1 MRLKM
6 AQSVLSIAIVL
17 AFLVSCA
24 GAGSNVPANNAAAT
38 TAAADNAAAATGNA
52 TAAAADNSA
61 TAAGAG
67 SGSEKTYASND
78 IIKVSMPA
86 TDAEKCGNNAK
97 ADWYKTHYG
106 IQFDFIPVNWGDWN
120 EKIATWIA
128 TADTPDL
135 IWWDL
140 KGSQANQYRTW
151 AQQGAFQPIPIDK
164 LTSRQY
170 VNNLF
175 QNMTSDGCID
185 AMTVDGKLYAWPGYR
200 NYLPEANNCY
210 TSFFSYR
217 ADWAKKLGLY
227 KESNIYSW
235 DEWVTLL
242 KAVIAQDP
250 GGNGPGNTAALALP
264 PWGFP
269 HAAVLFIGQV
279 PAVGNETCTYYK
291 GDDGKY
297 VWPPTTQGYK
307 EDVHTTWQLYQD
319 GVIWKDSINFKGT
332 EDSDMFKAGTS
343 FVAYNN
349 PYLAEQMLQQGAI
362 KSLDDV
368 QPAMVQD
375 KNGKVWLTQTEDYW
389 TVTAFS
395 PNVDEKKMDRIL
407 DFWDFLNSPDGIM
420 FNWVGVEGKD
430 YTKNADGSVNVL
442 WPKDANGMYISPY
455 PATSVAFNEFSP
467 ASCAPLGNPSQ
478 TSYVLDTEKKVWNI
492 MANNPSGIKKFDY
505 KVAFLSA
512 PNKDKYGDFGMDVK
526 SKLTE
531 LIVNSKDIDKDWDAF
546 VQSMLP
552 RVQPVLDEI
561 NAALAK

>member
-1 MRLKM
+1 MRFKT
-6 AQSVLSIAIVL
+6 AKSVLSIIAASALL
-17 AFLVSCA
+17 ASCS
-24 GAGSNVPANNAAAT
+24 GAGGNTAANTAAATDSAAT
-38 TAAADNAAAATGNA
+38 TATAATNDSAAATDNAAV
-52 TAAAADNSA
+52 AAD
-61 TAAGAG
+61 AG
-67 SGSEKTYASND
+67 SNETTYASSD

-97 ADWYKTHYG
+97 VDWYKAHYG
-106 IQFDFIPVNWGDWN
+106 IEFDFIPVNWGDWN

-128 TADTPDL
+128 TDDSPDL

-140 KGSQANQYRTW
+140 KGSQSNQYRTW

-164 LTSRQY
+164 LTSRPNI
-170 VNNLF
+170 NNLF
-175 QNMTSDGCID
+175 QKMKADGCID
-185 AMTVDGKLYAWPGYR
+185 AMTVDGQLYAYPGYR
-200 NYLPEANNCY
+200 NNPPESNNAY

-217 ADWAKKLGLY
+217 ADWAKKVGLY
-227 KESNIYSW
+227 KESNVYSW
-235 DEWVTLL
+235 DEWEALL
-242 KAVIAQDP
+242 KAIIAQDP
-250 GGNGPGNTAALALP
+250 GGNGPGNTAALPLP

-332 EDSDMFKAGTS
+332 EDSDMFQAGTS
-343 FVAYNN
+343 FVVYNN
-349 PYLAEQMLQQGAI
+349 LTLTEKMLQQGVI

-395 PNVDEKKMDRIL
+395 PNVDEKKMDRVL

-430 YTKNADGSVNVL
+430 YTKNADGTVNVL
-442 WPKDANGMYISPY
+442 WPKDENGMYISPY
-455 PATSVAFNEFSP
+455 PSTSFAFNEFSP
-467 ASCAPLGNPSQ
+467 ASVAPLGNPSQ
-478 TSYVLDTEKKVWNI
+478 TSYQLDTEKKVWDI
-492 MANNPSGIKKFDY
+492 MANNPSQMKLFDY

-526 SKLTE
+526 TKLTD
-531 LIVNSKDIDKDWDAF
+531 LIVNSKDIDSDWDAY
-546 VQSMLP
+546 VKSMLP

-561 NAALAK
+561 NSALAQ